1 MDFSQCKPGRMSYN
15 HSAVPLWDRT
25 TNELASFATEFTF
38 KIVLSDYNNKSK
50 GAGLNF
56 SGNEAMKASITFD
69 NITMMLVASLHFLN
83 SSSALVSAKLPDPRT
98 LLPPEVAVGFSASTG
113 AAFELHQIL
122 SWSFD
127 STLAAPPNI
136 IPNPIPSLL

>member
-50 GAGLNF
+50 GAGMALISSLRITHEADCQKIQQGLNF

-83 SSSALVSAKLPDPRT
+83 SSSALV
-98 LLPPEVAVGFSASTG
+98 
-113 AAFELHQIL
+113 QI
-122 SWSFD
+122 FV
-127 STLAAPPNI
+127 
-136 IPNPIPSLL
+136 